1 MKNLD
6 FQKLI
11 RINQTQLDP
20 GETQWLV
27 QLGANDGVI
36 CEGYGLR
43 SILLGQQHNAI
54 LVEPLPEV
62 FERCK
67 ENYKDANS
75 KLYFENIAIVPSKTN
90 EYEKIYHNGD
100 HEAEPGVQSSFVRY
114 EPHEKFD
121 LVKVEEFKYLVEK
134 YKLTKIHGL
143 FIDIEGLEHD
153 VLDNIFKTINI
164 PISFIRYEFPHVK
177 DPEALDDM
185 LRDYGFKIYACPH
198 GDGDKVAISNEF
210 KEVE

>member
-11 RINQTQLDP
+11 QINQTQLNP
-20 GETQWLV
+20 GETQWLI
-27 QLGANDGVI
+27 QLGANDGVM

-43 SILLGQQHNAI
+43 SILLEQQHNAI

-75 KLYFENIAIVPSKTN
+75 KLYFENIAIVPTKTS
-90 EYEKIYHNGD
+90 EYEKIYHNDD
-100 HEAEPGVQSSFVRY
+100 HEAQPGVQSSFVRY
-114 EPHEKFD
+114 EPSERFD

-134 YKLTKIHGL
+134 YNLTKIHGL
-143 FIDIEGLEHD
+143 FVDIEGLEYD
-153 VLDNIFKTINI
+153 VLDSIFKTINI

-177 DPEALDDM
+177 DPEALDNM
-185 LRDYGFKIYACPH
+185 LRDCGFKIYACPH
-198 GDGDKVAISNEF
+198 GGGDKVAISNDYREI
-210 KEVE
+210 E